1 MICSKCGHVFE
12 HEQGAI
18 TECPVCGAALAPPR
32 NEQTGEAS
40 ASSASIESAA
50 TGESSP
56 EIGTEAGSSGTS
68 APGGKTSGD
77 LTWKQVKESQA
88 FQQGAEISKQ
98 YGGFFLNALLQPLA
112 SSKKIDRAHFLNGI
126 ITMVI
131 IAILLPLV
139 LYIPSL
145 RSAFPDSFGAGYLRP
160 FILVVLAFAVAVFAA
175 YGVMRLG
182 KVAADPRDI
191 TAKLGTLLVPS
202 TAALLIS
209 VVFQIIGL
217 GIGLSGLFLFITVL
231 SFFVAITLL
240 IHQEMS
246 QGNSAS
252 ATALDPLYASLIVN
266 VLFGYILYRIVLVSI
281 SYMLGGFFG
290 L

>member
-1 MICSKCGHVFE
+1 MICLKCGHVFE
-12 HEQGAI
+12 NEQGSI
-18 TECPVCGAALAPPR
+18 TECPVCRAALAPSW
-32 NEQTGEAS
+32 NEKTGEAS
-40 ASSASIESAA
+40 ARIESAA
-50 TGESSP
+50 TGESPP
-56 EIGTEAGSSGTS
+56 EIGTESGHSGAS
-68 APGGKTSGD
+68 APGGKASGD

-98 YGGFFLNALLQPLA
+98 YGGFFLNALLHPLA

-145 RSAFPDSFGAGYLRP
+145 RSAFPDAFGAGYLRP
-160 FILVVLAFAVAVFAA
+160 FILVVLAFAVAVFAT
-175 YGVMRLG
+175 YGIMRLG
-182 KVAADPRDI
+182 KVSADPRNI

-209 VVFQIIGL
+209 VIFQIIGL

-246 QGNSAS
+246 QSTS
-252 ATALDPLYASLIVN
+252 ALDPLYSSLIVN

-281 SYMLGGFFG
+281 SYMLGGFFS

>member
-12 HEQGAI
+12 NELGSL

-32 NEQTGEAS
+32 NEKLEVVDAG
-40 ASSASIESAA
+40 IESAA
-50 TGESSP
+50 AGESPP
-56 EIGTEAGSSGTS
+56 EIGHDTGNSGAS
-68 APGGKTSGD
+68 APGGKASPD

-98 YGGFFLNALLQPLA
+98 YGGFFLNALLRPLA
-112 SSKKIDRAHFLNGI
+112 SSKKIDKAHFLNGI

-139 LYIPSL
+139 LYVPSL
-145 RSAFPDSFGAGYLRP
+145 RSAFPDAFGAGYLRP
-160 FILVVLAFAVAVFAA
+160 FLLVVLAFAVAVFAA
-175 YGVMRLG
+175 YGVLRLG
-182 KVAADPRDI
+182 KVAADVRNI

-209 VVFQIIGL
+209 VIFQILGL
-217 GIGLSGLFLFITVL
+217 GMGISGLFLFITVL

-246 QGNSAS
+246 QSTS
-252 ATALDPLYASLIVN
+252 ALDPLYGSLIVN

-281 SYMLGGFFG
+281 SYMVSGFFR